1 MSSIGSGGGRLDVSE
16 MLRAYEAK
24 LAGEVTLEDVARSA
38 EKANESGDDP
48 AELATRTGSGIP
60 ASTAPQLDPTQSD
73 SATLDAASTADSQ
86 QDRGQAGQDFLAQED
101 DSLKVA
107 AQNLNINEKE
117 EAGKLSA
124 QDLLNQMSINSG
136 IIKS

>member
-48 AELATRTGSGIP
+48 AEVATRTGSGIP
-60 ASTAPQLDPTQSD
+60 PSTAPPLDPTQSD